1 MFPDPFWRLKMQMIG
16 ARQVRGL
23 VGNISEMTL
32 WRWKHNERL
41 AFPKPIVI
49 QRRRYWR
56 KDEVT
61 AWLNQRALVSLAQGV
76 L

>member
-1 MFPDPFWRLKMQMIG
+1 MQMIG
-16 ARQVRGL
+16 ARQVREL

-32 WRWKHNERL
+32 WRWMQNERL

-56 KDEVT
+56 KEEVT
-61 AWLNQRALVSLAQGV
+61 AWLDQRALASLVQGG